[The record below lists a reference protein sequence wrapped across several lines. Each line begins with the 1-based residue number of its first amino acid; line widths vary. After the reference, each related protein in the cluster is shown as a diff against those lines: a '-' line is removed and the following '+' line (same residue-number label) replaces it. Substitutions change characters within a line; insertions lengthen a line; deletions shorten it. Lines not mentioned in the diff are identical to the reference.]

1 MEIIY
6 NTATDYFNNG
16 KYYEA
21 IDLYAKLEPTDQ
33 ILYSIATCYKN
44 TNRLED
50 MLKSQKMFCELME
63 KKLRNKQLSD
73 SIKENFVHVNLCLL
87 KYYSDNAKMPE
98 AIKIA
103 TECLKVVPNDAR
115 MVYNLGH
122 LYLCM
127 GRNDDALKQF
137 IKAQKLDSTCED
149 VYLDLICLYKD
160 DNKYDEAINIAKL
173 GITKIKNVLKLY
185 NELGVIY
192 SDLYQTD
199 KAINMFKK
207 CTTLSAFK
215 HVSNETKNIVSKIYA
230 NMGHVDSIMGNFKEG
245 LKKYELAIATDPTNM
260 VATQNYLMD
269 LLYVPFGDMQSVDS
283 PDTVNYQY
291 ILKKHFELGS
301 VVGKYEKVC
310 NNDAIQT
317 NYDNLT
323 IHIGFVSGDFC
334 GNHPMTYFL
343 KALLNEYNSDKF
355 VVYCY
360 STSRFINSS
369 DYSPYIKWRYIKYLS
384 TLEDIQ
390 VITNDKIDILFD
402 LSGHTSGNKQN
413 IFANRVAKYQI
424 SYLGYPC
431 ITGIPN
437 IDYYLIDNTF
447 NYTGSKILTMP
458 HCFTHY
464 TPRKIPNNLIQPY
477 NKNGYITFCSL
488 NKVTKFNECVV
499 ELWDKIL
506 DTFKD
511 ARLLIKKNDIYTF
524 RNKDRVDMIDRTTSY
539 DNYIEQY
546 NLCDIALDTFPYAG
560 TTTTC
565 ESLLMGTPVVSLAD
579 RVTKAIHQN
588 TTASL
593 LINSNL
599 SHLIAETKD
608 QYISI
613 IGSEIDK
620 IKQNVDYKQTIQ
632 KAFITGNVMNSKQY
646 VSDFET
652 LMQNLMHKI

>member
-6 NTATDYFNNG
+6 KTATDCFNNG

-21 IDLYAKLEPTDQ
+21 IDLYAKLQPTNQ
-33 ILYSIATCYKN
+33 ILYNIATCYKN
-44 TNRLED
+44 TNQLED
-50 MLKSQKMFCELME
+50 MLKSKKMFSELME
-63 KKLRNKQLSD
+63 NKVRNRQLYE
-73 SIKENFVHVNLCLL
+73 SIKENFVHINLCLL
-87 KYYSDNAKMPE
+87 KYYSDNANIAE
-98 AIKIA
+98 AIKIS
-103 TECLKVVPNDAR
+103 TECLKIVPNDAR

-122 LYLCM
+122 LYMCS
-127 GRNDDALKQF
+127 GRQDEAIKQLLNAKK
-137 IKAQKLDSTCED
+137 IDPTCED
-149 VYLDLICLYKD
+149 IYLDLICLYKD
-160 DNKYDEAINIAKL
+160 DRKYDEAINIANM
-173 GITKIKNVLKLY
+173 GIKKIKNGLKIY

-192 SDLYQTD
+192 TDLYQVD
-199 KAINMFKK
+199 KANKMFKK
-207 CTTLSAFK
+207 CVTLYDFK
-215 HVSNETKNIVSKIYA
+215 HVNNTTKNTLSKIYA
-230 NMGHVDSIMGNFKEG
+230 NMGHLDSILGDFKSG
-245 LKKYELAIATDPTNM
+245 LKKYVQAMETDPNNM
-260 VATQNYLMD
+260 VAIQNYLMD
-269 LLYVPFGDMQSVDS
+269 LLYVPFD
-283 PDTVNYQY
+283 DTVNYQY
-291 ILKKHFELGS
+291 ILKKHFEFGC
-301 VVGKYEKVC
+301 VIGKYAKVC
-310 NNDAIQT
+310 DEVSRDTNVVKT

-343 KALLNEYNSDKF
+343 KALLNGYNPDKF
-355 VVYCY
+355 TVYCY
-360 STSRFINSS
+360 STSRFINST
-369 DYSPYIKWRYIKYLS
+369 DYSPYVKWRYIKYLS
-384 TLEDIQ
+384 TIEDIQ

-402 LSGHTSGNKQN
+402 LSGHTSGNKQSV
-413 IFANRVAKYQI
+413 FANRVAKYQI

-464 TPRKIPNNLIQPY
+464 TPKNIPTNLIQPY
-477 NKNGYITFCSL
+477 NTNKYITFCSF
-488 NKVTKFNECVV
+488 NKITKFNECVV

-506 DTFKD
+506 DIFKD
-511 ARLLIKKNDIYTF
+511 ARLMIKKNNVYTF
-524 RNKDRVDMIDRTTSY
+524 RNKNRVVMIDRVDSY
-539 DNYIEQY
+539 NNYVEQY

-565 ESLLMGTPVVSLAD
+565 ESLLMGTPVISLAD

-599 SHLIAETKD
+599 SHLVAETKD

-613 IGSEIDK
+613 ISNEIDK
-620 IKQNVDYKQTIQ
+620 IKQNIDYKQTIQ
-632 KAFITGNVMNSKQY
+632 KSFVTGNVMNSKQY

-652 LMQNLMHKI
+652 LVQKLMHKI